1 MIKNTHLYNIVF
13 SRDDYME
20 VLMKLENHQ
29 DSIYTV
35 KAKKVIYNLDHA
47 NFIM

>member
-20 VLMKLENHQ
+20 VLMKLEKSGQ
-29 DSIYTV
+29 LDEMFK
-35 KAKKVIYNLDHA
+35 KAQKIQAENK
-47 NFIM
+47 

>member
-20 VLMKLENHQ
+20 VLMKLENQ
-29 DSIYTV
+29 I
-35 KAKKVIYNLDHA
+35 L
-47 NFIM
+47 FIQLKRRKWFLI

>member
-29 DSIYTV
+29 DFIYPV
-35 KAKKVIYNLDHA
+35 KA
-47 NFIM
+47 

>member
-20 VLMKLENHQ
+20 VFDETRKSSRFYL
-29 DSIYTV
+29 SS
-35 KAKKVIYNLDHA
+35 
-47 NFIM
+47 

>member
-29 DSIYTV
+29 DLSS
-35 KAKKVIYNLDHA
+35 
-47 NFIM
+47 